1 MNLKKFP
8 QFLRT
13 WRQTNSLRQVDVSE
27 LLGISQGTLSK
38 WERGQDLPSVRRVQD
53 IVDFISNRQ
62 GRDPFAVDR
71 AFIAMQTDIRALFE
85 YEGARLISVSAGMR
99 QQWPVFST
107 LIGKEMRQH
116 LVGETRLVYEDQ
128 ELARKIR
135 AREVSIIVGVSYRHV
150 DIPVDEPIKH
160 RWILAFRSYAGRL
173 LGEVVY
179 HPCEP
184 EARQR
189 IERILGWEDM
199 SRLSAKSR

>member
-1 MNLKKFP
+1 MDLNGFSK
-8 QFLRT
+8 FLRS
-13 WRQTNSLRQVDVSE
+13 WRQTNSLRQIDVSE

-71 AFIAMQTDIRALFE
+71 TFIAMQADIRALFE

-99 QQWPVFST
+99 KQWPVFST
-107 LIGKEMRQH
+107 LVGKEMQQH
-116 LVGETRLVYEDQ
+116 LVGETRLIYEDVK
-128 ELARKIR
+128 LAQKIK

-179 HPCEP
+179 YPCEP

-189 IERILGWEDM
+189 IEKILTFEDM
-199 SRLSAKSR
+199 LRG